1 MEEIRL
7 LSKEDID
14 VRVAQTNTYN
24 NNGQVIVKVSL
35 LLYKN
40 ARVDMKI
47 LDELFTPMGWKRT
60 HKLIGDR
67 LYCQVEVYDQS
78 KKEWICKEDVGVES
92 NTEAEKGQ
100 ASDSF
105 KRACVNWGIGR
116 ELYTA
121 PKVSV
126 TLNEREYTRGQDG
139 RIKVWASF
147 SVKSIG
153 YDVASRTITSLEI
166 QDKDGNVRY
175 AMGIKA
181 APAEQPSAA
190 VQARRAA
197 AMKPTPK
204 KKDIENG
211 VMTPEQF
218 RERWNSDEEGG
229 GITYE
234 DIAVCARSWGLF
246 PKPKIE
252 PIEKVK
258 MAVLKAAGVQDEQP
272 YTPMADKD
280 YWKIVKAYAEGKK
293 TKTGGDYRQTWI
305 EMTHAKPEHIA
316 EFDNSVDDY
325 KAANGIN
332 L

>member
-1 MEEIRL
+1 MDEIRL

-14 VRVAQTNTYN
+14 VRVAQTLAGGN
-24 NNGQVIVKVSL
+24 KVRVVL

-40 ARVDMKI
+40 ARVDMKV

-67 LYCQVEVYDQS
+67 LYCQVEVWDAE

-121 PKVSV
+121 PKIYVE
-126 TLNEREYTRGQDG
+126 LNDNEYTKDQNN
-139 RIKVWASF
+139 RIKVWATF

-153 YDVASRTITSLEI
+153 YDSKTRTITSLEI
-166 QDKDGNVRY
+166 QDKFGNVRY
-175 AMGIKA
+175 SMN
-181 APAEQPSAA
+181 APAAQPASKEPSQAVKARRSAA
-190 VQARRAA
+190 GRATQA
-197 AMKPTPK
+197 
-204 KKDIENG
+204 
-211 VMTPEQF
+211 
-218 RERWNSDEEGG
+218 
-229 GITYE
+229 
-234 DIAVCARSWGLF
+234 
-246 PKPKIE
+246 
-252 PIEKVK
+252 
-258 MAVLKAAGVQDEQP
+258 QP
-272 YTPMADKD
+272 YQALPEDA
-280 YWKIVKAYAEGKK
+280 YWKIVEAYAQGKP

-305 EMTHAKPEHIA
+305 EMTHAGQEQIQK
-316 EFDNSVDDY
+316 FDHDVENY
-325 KAANGIN
+325 KLANN